1 MSRTGFFE
9 KFVYLIGMKLTV
21 SRFYANKKLIIRRAL
36 ESLDGKQRMIK
47 TGEAVQEEHA
57 KYRPK
62 GR

>member
-36 ESLDGKQRMIK
+36 ESFDGKQWMIK

-57 KYRPK
+57 KHSTK